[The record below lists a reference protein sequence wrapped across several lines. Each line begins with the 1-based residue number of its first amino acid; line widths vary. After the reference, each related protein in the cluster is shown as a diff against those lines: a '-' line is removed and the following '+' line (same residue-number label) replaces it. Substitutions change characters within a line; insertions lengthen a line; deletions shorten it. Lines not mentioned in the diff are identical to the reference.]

1 MLPRRPKDYDEGDG
15 ERRMKKE
22 VKVWRGV
29 AHYRTCMKRMALQR
43 ERGARTMNDLYL
55 LEDIVNDVRFIC
67 DLPVAL
73 RLDWQI
79 CQVLGYELHGPG
91 HRVCKQG
98 SKAFSFIIIF
108 AGSVK
113 CTYHQL
119 GMQEDKTWIIPAG
132 KWFGDKVLED
142 WNYTWE
148 FSVDTNEKTELLT
161 LTRRDYEKVLKIKKT
176 PELQERVSFLK
187 GIERFKNLPRQSLLR
202 LANVLSHRIYSKNRS
217 TSTLQ
222 NILVTL
228 ITFQG
233 DDSTEMYFVRSG
245 ECRVILEVPNEK
257 MWTPLPRASSF
268 LKQYWPS
275 QYHRCK
281 MDEPKDKHKDLRHPQ
296 HEKPRDPNSTP
307 CALPKQRPG
316 KTTAPRSEPCH
327 SVDSGKLVP
336 HLSSAI
342 VKNPD
347 AISCLIQREMSSKH
361 KSISAALKKRQS
373 EITPIALAYSPEKT
387 FDLRRRVTSGS
398 APDWRWSSLGSTP
411 KDTKRKLT
419 LMDRLPI
426 GTIGEIRTHDL
437 PSEERPSQWG
447 SPRGSVEA
455 ISRSGTLVRK
465 EKVFPLFPVVKDDQP
480 NWPFMGT
487 APNSSTKSSR
497 FSLMQI
503 HFSDKYGEKQAKKS
517 KYSLRL
523 FLMDCHRKEKE
534 HRMAEFSEKDHRL
547 WQMGIRGE
555 QIMPGIVGE
564 ENEYYRDK
572 FEQWARHIIDR
583 EKTLLSHTKVADTGD
598 WSFMPGTQQNAP
610 MKLTKGPG
618 KDGPA
623 ASTILDIGCLKAGD
637 YFGERGLL
645 TATKRAAT
653 IVTVSHVDSLVLSK
667 WDFHRH
673 CDRHVLRVFKS
684 NEYQKQRHLFRNYQ
698 RNRKWERLKRRVFGD
713 VLEGKANKLKVIVG
727 PRPIRVLPKR
737 NRTKHDMPVK
747 EWIFKSHPTALPRF
761 PQL

>member
-1 MLPRRPKDYDEGDG
+1 MTPRR
-15 ERRMKKE
+15 
-22 VKVWRGV
+22 
-29 AHYRTCMKRMALQR
+29 
-43 ERGARTMNDLYL
+43 
-55 LEDIVNDVRFIC
+55 
-67 DLPVAL
+67 
-73 RLDWQI
+73 
-79 CQVLGYELHGPG
+79 
-91 HRVCKQG
+91 
-98 SKAFSFIIIF
+98 
-108 AGSVK
+108 
-113 CTYHQL
+113 CTSS
-119 GMQEDKTWIIPAG
+119 D
-132 KWFGDKVLED
+132 
-142 WNYTWE
+142 
-148 FSVDTNEKTELLT
+148 
-161 LTRRDYEKVLKIKKT
+161 
-176 PELQERVSFLK
+176 
-187 GIERFKNLPRQSLLR
+187 
-202 LANVLSHRIYSKNRS
+202 LANADYLA
-217 TSTLQ
+217 Q
-222 NILVTL
+222 
-228 ITFQG
+228 
-233 DDSTEMYFVRSG
+233 
-245 ECRVILEVPNEK
+245 VILEVPNEK

-623 ASTILDIGCLKAGD
+623 VCSSSL
-637 YFGERGLL
+637 
-645 TATKRAAT
+645 
-653 IVTVSHVDSLVLSK
+653 SSSDSSFSLQP
-667 WDFHRH
+667 RH
-673 CDRHVLRVFKS
+673 
-684 NEYQKQRHLFRNYQ
+684 QRF
-698 RNRKWERLKRRVFGD
+698 W
-713 VLEGKANKLKVIVG
+713 
-727 PRPIRVLPKR
+727 
-737 NRTKHDMPVK
+737 T
-747 EWIFKSHPTALPRF
+747 
-761 PQL
+761 

>member
-1 MLPRRPKDYDEGDG
+1 MVFSFLMPCNLF
-15 ERRMKKE
+15 
-22 VKVWRGV
+22 VICLGV
-29 AHYRTCMKRMALQR
+29 VFLNR
-43 ERGARTMNDLYL
+43 RGARTMNDLYL

-73 RLDWQI
+73 RLDDLLVFAH
-79 CQVLGYELHGPG
+79 VLKYYGGTSGRFAKFLDMSYMDLAI
-91 HRVCKQG
+91 VFV
-98 SKAFSFIIIF
+98 SKEAKHSPSSSFSPD
-108 AGSVK
+108 
-113 CTYHQL
+113 L
-119 GMQEDKTWIIPAG
+119 
-132 KWFGDKVLED
+132 LR
-142 WNYTWE
+142 E

-684 NEYQKQRHLFRNYQ
+684 N
-698 RNRKWERLKRRVFGD
+698 RRVFGD